1 MGEPSVDYKLLA
13 AKVKVRLG
21 GWEDAFTVVSLM
33 GNQKNKRS
41 SELMNMAAT
50 VNTHKQKS
58 KVTRYLCS
66 DVELWDALCAL
77 KVNAK

>member
-1 MGEPSVDYKLLA
+1 MGELSVDFKLLA

-33 GNQKNKRS
+33 RNQKDKWS
-41 SELMNMAAT
+41 SKLMNVAAT
-50 VNTHKQKS
+50 VNTHKQES
-58 KVTRYLCS
+58 KLTTYLCS
-66 DVELWDALCAL
+66 NVELWDSLRAL